1 MEFTYDAYISLI
13 HLLKQKGYRNASYLD
28 HEQYNKVFILR
39 HDIDCSLEKALQM
52 ANIEKD
58 LEVKATYFALV
69 STGFYNILSKSSNEL
84 LKQITCLG
92 HEIGLHFDEKRY
104 QIESVRDLE
113 RYIEYEKNI
122 LEGSLGK
129 TVQAISMHRPSEWI
143 LKSNHQFKGLINT
156 YSKEFFFDYKYLSD
170 SRMHW
175 REDIIGIIQKGEY
188 ERLHIL
194 THPFWYSEDSNDIKN
209 RLKCYIHQAKQD
221 RNFQLKD
228 NIRNIED
235 LLLMDDIR

>member
-69 STGFYNILSKSSNEL
+69 STDFYNILSKSSNEL

-113 RYIEYEKNI
+113 IYIEYEKNI
-122 LEGSLGK
+122 LEESLGK
-129 TVQAISMHRPSEWI
+129 TVQAVSMHRPSEWI
-143 LKSNHQFKGLINT
+143 LKSNHQFKSIINT

-175 REDIIGIIQKGEY
+175 REDIIGIIKRGEY

-194 THPFWYSEDSNDIKN
+194 THPFWYSFSAKSIKK
-209 RLKCYIHQAKQD
+209 RITDFITQAKVD
-221 RNFQLKD
+221 RYMSLKD
-228 NIRNIED
+228 NIKD
-235 LLLMDDIR
+235 LEEILSAKEIF